1 MSSPAIIPEMRVH
14 CDDSQA
20 EQNTASFPASANP
33 LQCGG
38 PDGSAATTRNCGAC
52 SELRGRLRSASNIH
66 RLNPADKAEIC
77 CHADLSA
84 VIGCSGGRRAG
95 FFLKK
100 ISRPQ
105 SSPSA
110 FADLAGDI
118 KLGNLRLS
126 KKTNIQKL
134 RPLPDELLLAGSKL
148 NGGGSEWELT
158 ETRVN
163 SPWSSK
169 AVS

>member
-20 EQNTASFPASANP
+20 EQNIASFPASANP
-33 LQCGG
+33 VQCGG
-38 PDGSAATTRNCGAC
+38 PGSPATTRNCGAC

-77 CHADLSA
+77 CHADLSV
-84 VIGCSGGRRAG
+84 VIGRPGRAS
-95 FFLKK
+95 
-100 ISRPQ
+100 SRLFPEENLPGRL

-126 KKTNIQKL
+126 KK
-134 RPLPDELLLAGSKL
+134 DEY
-148 NGGGSEWELT
+148 SEAPAT
-158 ETRVN
+158 ARRIAI
-163 SPWSSK
+163 SGI
-169 AVS
+169 

>member
-33 LQCGG
+33 VQCGG

-52 SELRGRLRSASNIH
+52 SEFRGRLRSASNIH
-66 RLNPADKAEIC
+66 RPNPADKAEIC
-77 CHADLSA
+77 CHADLSV
-84 VIGCSGGRRAG
+84 VIGRPGKAS
-95 FFLKK
+95 
-100 ISRPQ
+100 SRPEENLFGRL

-110 FADLAGDI
+110 FANLTGDI

-126 KKTNIQKL
+126 KKTNVAAPATVRRI
-134 RPLPDELLLAGSKL
+134 
-148 NGGGSEWELT
+148 
-158 ETRVN
+158 
-163 SPWSSK
+163 
-169 AVS
+169 AVSGL